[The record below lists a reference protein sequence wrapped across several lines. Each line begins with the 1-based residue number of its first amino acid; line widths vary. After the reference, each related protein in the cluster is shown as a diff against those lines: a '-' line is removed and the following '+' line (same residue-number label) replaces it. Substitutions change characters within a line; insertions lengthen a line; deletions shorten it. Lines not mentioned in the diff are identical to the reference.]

1 MNMKLTNIKN
11 KAICFLLAFTLVL
24 QSCSVYK
31 KTSVNLEEAYNSDT
45 KVLIVK
51 IDNTK
56 LKFNRIKQYEGNYY
70 GTLKTKGHMD
80 NVPLVESDIKSIRVL
95 DKTTTTIGNL
105 AIIIGSVGIVFLVI
119 AAIELSNWDFDSGTI
134 TF

>member
-1 MNMKLTNIKN
+1 MKLTNIKN
-11 KAICFLLAFTLVL
+11 KAICFLLAFTLVV

-31 KTSVNLEEAYNSDT
+31 KTPVNLEEAFNSDT

-56 LKFNRIKQYEGNYY
+56 LKFNRIKQNEGNYY
-70 GTLKTKGHMD
+70 GTLKTKGHME
-80 NVPLVESDIKSIRVL
+80 NVPLIASDLKTIRVL
-95 DKTTTTIGNL
+95 DKTTTTIGNV

-119 AAIELSNWDFDSGTI
+119 AAIELSNWNYDSGSI

>member
-1 MNMKLTNIKN
+1 MKLTNIKN
-11 KAICFLLAFTLVL
+11 QAICFLLAFTLVM

-56 LKFNRIKQYEGNYY
+56 LKFNRIKQNEGNYY
-70 GTLKTKGHMD
+70 GTLKTKGHME
-80 NVPLVESDIKSIRVL
+80 NVPLIASDLKTIRVL
-95 DKTTTTIGNL
+95 DKTTTTIGNV

-119 AAIELSNWDFDSGTI
+119 AAIELSNWNDDSGSI

>member
-1 MNMKLTNIKN
+1 MKLTNIKN
-11 KAICFLLAFTLVL
+11 KAICFLLAFTLVM

-56 LKFNRIKQYEGNYY
+56 LKFNRIKQNEGNYY
-70 GTLKTKGHMD
+70 GTLKTKGHME
-80 NVPLVESDIKSIRVL
+80 NVPLIASDLKTIRVL
-95 DKTTTTIGNL
+95 DKTTTTIGNV

-119 AAIELSNWDFDSGTI
+119 AAIELSNWNYDSGSI